1 MESVN
6 SLPEAWANCFELMGP
21 LTTEQY
27 NEREEVYMLGASAA
41 AGLLA
46 IQISA
51 VAEKTQKLTA
61 GDIARIIEQ
70 MLKDARTQ
78 IIENNR
84 RRGTT

>member
-1 MESVN
+1 MNTVN

-27 NEREEVYMLGASAA
+27 NDREEVYMLGASAA
-41 AGLLA
+41 AGLMA
-46 IQISA
+46 IQLA
-51 VAEKTQKLTA
+51 AAAEKAQQLTA
-61 GDIARIIEQ
+61 ADVASIIEQ

-84 RRGTT
+84 RRGT